1 MSKFFEKSEGGKM
14 EKNKNVSYFL
24 RQSAVGLA
32 SVSAAFLVGTS
43 SVGALDA
50 ATVLEPTTAFI
61 REAVREINQLSDD
74 YADNQELQAVLANAG
89 VEALA
94 ADTVDQAKAA
104 LDKAKAAVAGVQL
117 DEARREAYRAI
128 NALSDQHESDQKVQL
143 ALVAAAAKVA
153 DAVSVDQVNAAI
165 NDVREEIAGI
175 TGQLAAEALLKAK
188 EAAINEL
195 KQYGISDYYVTLINK
210 AKTVEGVNAL
220 KAEILSA
227 LPSSEVID
235 AAELTP
241 ALTSYKLV
249 IKGATFSGETA
260 TKAVDAAV
268 AEQTF
273 RDYANKNGVD
283 GVWAY
288 DAATK
293 TFTVT
298 EQPVAE
304 TIEAAELTPALT
316 TYRLV
321 IKGVTFSG
329 ETATKAVDAATAE
342 QTFRQY
348 ANDNGITGEWAY
360 DTATKT
366 FTVTEALE
374 ESPAEPEKPS
384 ASLPLTPLTPATKT
398 APAKQK
404 DKQKAKTLPTTGEK
418 ANPFFT
424 AAALAIMAG
433 AGALAVT
440 SKRQQD

>member
-1 MSKFFEKSEGGKM
+1 M

-288 DAATK
+288 D
-293 TFTVT
+293 
-298 EQPVAE
+298 
-304 TIEAAELTPALT
+304 
-316 TYRLV
+316 
-321 IKGVTFSG
+321 
-329 ETATKAVDAATAE
+329 
-342 QTFRQY
+342 
-348 ANDNGITGEWAY
+348 
-360 DTATKT
+360 TATKT

-404 DKQKAKTLPTTGEK
+404 DKQKARTLPTTGEK

>member
-1 MSKFFEKSEGGKM
+1 M

-348 ANDNGITGEWAY
+348 ANDNGVTGEWAY

-366 FTVTEALE
+366 FTVTEALK

-404 DKQKAKTLPTTGEK
+404 DKEKAKTLPTTGEK

-433 AGALAVT
+433 ALAAT

>member
-1 MSKFFEKSEGGKM
+1 M

-61 REAVREINQLSDD
+61 KEAVREINQLSDD

-143 ALVAAAAKVA
+143 ALVAAADKVA
-153 DAVSVDQVNAAI
+153 DAASVDQVNAAI

-316 TYRLV
+316 TYKLV
-321 IKGVTFSG
+321 IKGATFSG
-329 ETATKAVDAATAE
+329 ETSTKAVDAATAE

-348 ANDNGITGEWAY
+348 ANDNGVTGEWAY
-360 DTATKT
+360 DAATKT

-374 ESPAEPEKPS
+374 ESPADPEKPS

-424 AAALAIMAG
+424 AAALAIMAS

>member
-1 MSKFFEKSEGGKM
+1 M
-14 EKNKNVSYFL
+14 
-24 RQSAVGLA
+24 
-32 SVSAAFLVGTS
+32 
-43 SVGALDA
+43 GALDA

-117 DEARREAYRAI
+117 DEARREAYRTI

-153 DAVSVDQVNAAI
+153 DAASVDQVNAAI
-165 NDVREEIAGI
+165 NDAHTAIADI
-175 TGQLAAEALLKAK
+175 TGAALLEAK

-304 TIEAAELTPALT
+304 TIEAA
-316 TYRLV
+316 
-321 IKGVTFSG
+321 
-329 ETATKAVDAATAE
+329 
-342 QTFRQY
+342 
-348 ANDNGITGEWAY
+348 
-360 DTATKT
+360 
-366 FTVTEALE
+366 
-374 ESPAEPEKPS
+374 
-384 ASLPLTPLTPATKT
+384 
-398 APAKQK
+398 
-404 DKQKAKTLPTTGEK
+404 
-418 ANPFFT
+418 
-424 AAALAIMAG
+424 
-433 AGALAVT
+433 
-440 SKRQQD
+440 

>member
-1 MSKFFEKSEGGKM
+1 M

-433 AGALAVT
+433 A
-440 SKRQQD
+440 

>member
-1 MSKFFEKSEGGKM
+1 M

>member
-1 MSKFFEKSEGGKM
+1 M

-61 REAVREINQLSDD
+61 KEAVREINQLSDD

-143 ALVAAAAKVA
+143 ALVAAADKVA
-153 DAVSVDQVNAAI
+153 DAASVDQVNAAI

-348 ANDNGITGEWAY
+348 ANDNGVTGEWAY
-360 DTATKT
+360 DAATKT

-374 ESPAEPEKPS
+374 ESPADPEKPS

-424 AAALAIMAG
+424 AAALAIMAS

>member
-1 MSKFFEKSEGGKM
+1 M
-14 EKNKNVSYFL
+14 

-61 REAVREINQLSDD
+61 KEAVREINQLSDD

-143 ALVAAAAKVA
+143 ALVAAADKVA
-153 DAVSVDQVNAAI
+153 DAASVDQVNAAI

-348 ANDNGITGEWAY
+348 ANDNGVTGEWAY
-360 DTATKT
+360 DAATKT

-374 ESPAEPEKPS
+374 ESPADPEKPS

-424 AAALAIMAG
+424 AAALAIMAS

>member
-1 MSKFFEKSEGGKM
+1 M

-94 ADTVDQAKAA
+94 ADTVEQAKAA

>member
-1 MSKFFEKSEGGKM
+1 MKKAREEKWK
-14 EKNKNVSYFL
+14 KNKNVSYFL

>member
-1 MSKFFEKSEGGKM
+1 M
-14 EKNKNVSYFL
+14 
-24 RQSAVGLA
+24 
-32 SVSAAFLVGTS
+32 SAAFLVGTS

-117 DEARREAYRAI
+117 DEARREAYRTI

-153 DAVSVDQVNAAI
+153 DAASVDQVNAAI

-348 ANDNGITGEWAY
+348 ANDNGVTGEWAY
-360 DTATKT
+360 DAATKT

-374 ESPAEPEKPS
+374 ESPADPEKPS

-404 DKQKAKTLPTTGEK
+404 DKEKAKTLPTTGEK

-424 AAALAIMAG
+424 AAALAIMAS

>member
-1 MSKFFEKSEGGKM
+1 M

-117 DEARREAYRAI
+117 DEARREAYRTI

-153 DAVSVDQVNAAI
+153 DAASVDQVNAAI

-348 ANDNGITGEWAY
+348 ANDNGVTGEWAY
-360 DTATKT
+360 DAATKT

-374 ESPAEPEKPS
+374 ESPADPEKPS

-424 AAALAIMAG
+424 AAALAIMAS

>member
-1 MSKFFEKSEGGKM
+1 M
-14 EKNKNVSYFL
+14 
-24 RQSAVGLA
+24 
-32 SVSAAFLVGTS
+32 
-43 SVGALDA
+43 
-50 ATVLEPTTAFI
+50 
-61 REAVREINQLSDD
+61 
-74 YADNQELQAVLANAG
+74 
-89 VEALA
+89 
-94 ADTVDQAKAA
+94 
-104 LDKAKAAVAGVQL
+104 
-117 DEARREAYRAI
+117 
-128 NALSDQHESDQKVQL
+128 
-143 ALVAAAAKVA
+143 
-153 DAVSVDQVNAAI
+153 
-165 NDVREEIAGI
+165 
-175 TGQLAAEALLKAK
+175 
-188 EAAINEL
+188 
-195 KQYGISDYYVTLINK
+195 TLINK

>member
-1 MSKFFEKSEGGKM
+1 M

-153 DAVSVDQVNAAI
+153 NAVSVDQVNAAI

>member
-1 MSKFFEKSEGGKM
+1 M
-14 EKNKNVSYFL
+14 EKNKNVSSFL

-117 DEARREAYRAI
+117 DEARREAYRTI

-153 DAVSVDQVNAAI
+153 DAASVDQVNAAI
-165 NDVREEIAGI
+165 NDVREEIADI

-348 ANDNGITGEWAY
+348 ANDNGVTGEWAY
-360 DTATKT
+360 DAATKT

-374 ESPAEPEKPS
+374 ESPADPEKPS

-424 AAALAIMAG
+424 AAALAIMAS

>member
-1 MSKFFEKSEGGKM
+1 M
-14 EKNKNVSYFL
+14 EKNKKVSYFL

-32 SVSAAFLVGTS
+32 SVSAAFLVGTT

-117 DEARREAYRAI
+117 DEARREAYRTI

-153 DAVSVDQVNAAI
+153 DAASVDQVNAAI
-165 NDVREEIAGI
+165 NDAHTAIADI
-175 TGQLAAEALLKAK
+175 TGAALLEAK

-329 ETATKAVDAATAE
+329 ETSTKAVDAATAE

-348 ANDNGITGEWAY
+348 ANDNGVTGEWAY
-360 DTATKT
+360 DAATKT

-374 ESPAEPEKPS
+374 ESPADPEKPS

-424 AAALAIMAG
+424 AAALAIMAS

>member
-1 MSKFFEKSEGGKM
+1 M
-14 EKNKNVSYFL
+14 
-24 RQSAVGLA
+24 
-32 SVSAAFLVGTS
+32 
-43 SVGALDA
+43 GALDA

-117 DEARREAYRAI
+117 DEARREAYRTI

-153 DAVSVDQVNAAI
+153 DAASVDQVNAAI

-348 ANDNGITGEWAY
+348 ANDNGVTGEWAY
-360 DTATKT
+360 DAATKT

-374 ESPAEPEKPS
+374 ESPADPEKPS

-404 DKQKAKTLPTTGEK
+404 DKEKAKTLPTTGEK

-424 AAALAIMAG
+424 AAALAIMAS

>member
-1 MSKFFEKSEGGKM
+1 M
-14 EKNKNVSYFL
+14 

-32 SVSAAFLVGTS
+32 SVSAAFLVGTT

-117 DEARREAYRAI
+117 DEARREAYRTI

-153 DAVSVDQVNAAI
+153 DAASVDQVNAAI
-165 NDVREEIAGI
+165 NDAHTAIADI
-175 TGQLAAEALLKAK
+175 TGAALLEAK

-298 EQPVAE
+298 E
-304 TIEAAELTPALT
+304 AL
-316 TYRLV
+316 
-321 IKGVTFSG
+321 K
-329 ETATKAVDAATAE
+329 
-342 QTFRQY
+342 
-348 ANDNGITGEWAY
+348 
-360 DTATKT
+360 
-366 FTVTEALE
+366 

-384 ASLPLTPLTPATKT
+384 ASLPLTSLTPATKT

-424 AAALAIMAG
+424 AAALAIMAS

>member
-1 MSKFFEKSEGGKM
+1 M
-14 EKNKNVSYFL
+14 EKNKKVSYFL

-32 SVSAAFLVGTS
+32 SVSAAFLVGTT

-153 DAVSVDQVNAAI
+153 NAVSVDQVNAAI

-424 AAALAIMAG
+424 AAALAIMAS

>member
-1 MSKFFEKSEGGKM
+1 M
-14 EKNKNVSYFL
+14 
-24 RQSAVGLA
+24 
-32 SVSAAFLVGTS
+32 
-43 SVGALDA
+43 GALDA

-117 DEARREAYRAI
+117 DEARREAYRTI

-153 DAVSVDQVNAAI
+153 DAASVDQVNAAI

-304 TIEAAELTPALT
+304 TIEAAELTSALT

-348 ANDNGITGEWAY
+348 ANDNGVTGEWAY
-360 DTATKT
+360 DAATKT

-374 ESPAEPEKPS
+374 ESPADPEKPS

-424 AAALAIMAG
+424 AAALAIMAS

>member
-1 MSKFFEKSEGGKM
+1 M

-117 DEARREAYRAI
+117 DEARREAYRTI

-153 DAVSVDQVNAAI
+153 DAASVDQVNAAI

-348 ANDNGITGEWAY
+348 ANDNGVTGEWAY
-360 DTATKT
+360 DAATKT

-374 ESPAEPEKPS
+374 ESPADPEKPS

-398 APAKQK
+398 VPAKQK
-404 DKQKAKTLPTTGEK
+404 DKEKAKTLPTTGEK

-424 AAALAIMAG
+424 AAALAIMAS

>member
-1 MSKFFEKSEGGKM
+1 M

-117 DEARREAYRAI
+117 DEARREAYRTI

-153 DAVSVDQVNAAI
+153 DAASVDQVNAAI

-348 ANDNGITGEWAY
+348 ANDNGVTGEWAY
-360 DTATKT
+360 DAATKT

-374 ESPAEPEKPS
+374 ESPADPEKPS

-404 DKQKAKTLPTTGEK
+404 DKEKAKTLPTTGEK

-424 AAALAIMAG
+424 AAALAIMAS

>member
-1 MSKFFEKSEGGKM
+1 M

-153 DAVSVDQVNAAI
+153 DAASVDQVNAAI

-321 IKGVTFSG
+321 IKGATFSG

-342 QTFRQY
+342 QAFRQY
-348 ANDNGITGEWAY
+348 ANDNGVTGEWAY
-360 DTATKT
+360 DAATKT

>member
-1 MSKFFEKSEGGKM
+1 MNLKF
-14 EKNKNVSYFL
+14 
-24 RQSAVGLA
+24 
-32 SVSAAFLVGTS
+32 
-43 SVGALDA
+43 
-50 ATVLEPTTAFI
+50 
-61 REAVREINQLSDD
+61 
-74 YADNQELQAVLANAG
+74 G

-143 ALVAAAAKVA
+143 ALVAAADKVA
-153 DAVSVDQVNAAI
+153 DAASVDQVNAAI

-288 DAATK
+288 DAATN

-348 ANDNGITGEWAY
+348 ANDNGVTGEWAY
-360 DTATKT
+360 DATTNT

>member
-1 MSKFFEKSEGGKM
+1 M
-14 EKNKNVSYFL
+14 
-24 RQSAVGLA
+24 
-32 SVSAAFLVGTS
+32 
-43 SVGALDA
+43 GALDA

-117 DEARREAYRAI
+117 DEARREAYRTI

-153 DAVSVDQVNAAI
+153 DAASVDQVNAAI

-348 ANDNGITGEWAY
+348 ANDNGVTGEWAY
-360 DTATKT
+360 DAATKT

-374 ESPAEPEKPS
+374 ESPADPEKPS

-424 AAALAIMAG
+424 AAALAIMAS

>member
-1 MSKFFEKSEGGKM
+1 M
-14 EKNKNVSYFL
+14 
-24 RQSAVGLA
+24 
-32 SVSAAFLVGTS
+32 SAAFLVGTS

-117 DEARREAYRAI
+117 DEARREAYRTI

-153 DAVSVDQVNAAI
+153 DAASVDQVNAAI

-348 ANDNGITGEWAY
+348 ANDNGVTGEWAY
-360 DTATKT
+360 DAATKT

-374 ESPAEPEKPS
+374 ESPADPEKPS

-424 AAALAIMAG
+424 AAALAIMAS

>member
-1 MSKFFEKSEGGKM
+1 M

-404 DKQKAKTLPTTGEK
+404 DKQKARTLPTTGEK

>member
-1 MSKFFEKSEGGKM
+1 M
-14 EKNKNVSYFL
+14 EKNKKVSYFL

-32 SVSAAFLVGTS
+32 SVSAAFLVGTT

-153 DAVSVDQVNAAI
+153 DAASVDQVNAAI

-321 IKGVTFSG
+321 IKGVIFSG

-348 ANDNGITGEWAY
+348 ANDNGVTGEWAY
-360 DTATKT
+360 DAATKT

-424 AAALAIMAG
+424 AAALVIMAG

>member
-1 MSKFFEKSEGGKM
+1 M

-348 ANDNGITGEWAY
+348 ANDNGVTGEWAY
-360 DTATKT
+360 DAATKT

-374 ESPAEPEKPS
+374 ESPADPEKPS

-404 DKQKAKTLPTTGEK
+404 DKEKAKTLPTTGEK

-424 AAALAIMAG
+424 AAALAIMAS

>member
-1 MSKFFEKSEGGKM
+1 M
-14 EKNKNVSYFL
+14 
-24 RQSAVGLA
+24 
-32 SVSAAFLVGTS
+32 
-43 SVGALDA
+43 GALDA

-117 DEARREAYRAI
+117 DEARREAYRTI

-153 DAVSVDQVNAAI
+153 DAASVDQVNAAI

-195 KQYGISDYYVTLINK
+195 KQYGISAYYVTLINK

-348 ANDNGITGEWAY
+348 ANDNGVTGEWAY
-360 DTATKT
+360 DAATKT

-374 ESPAEPEKPS
+374 ESPADPEKPS

-424 AAALAIMAG
+424 AAALAIMAS

>member
-1 MSKFFEKSEGGKM
+1 M

-24 RQSAVGLA
+24 RQTAVGLA

-117 DEARREAYRAI
+117 DEARREAYRTI

-153 DAVSVDQVNAAI
+153 DAASVDQVNAAI

-273 RDYANKNGVD
+273 RDYANKNDVD

-348 ANDNGITGEWAY
+348 ANDNGVTGEWAY
-360 DTATKT
+360 DATTKT

>member
-1 MSKFFEKSEGGKM
+1 M
-14 EKNKNVSYFL
+14 
-24 RQSAVGLA
+24 
-32 SVSAAFLVGTS
+32 
-43 SVGALDA
+43 GALDA
-50 ATVLEPTTAFI
+50 TTVLEPTTAFI

-117 DEARREAYRAI
+117 DEARREAYRTI

-153 DAVSVDQVNAAI
+153 DAASVDQVNAAI
-165 NDVREEIAGI
+165 NDAHTAIADI
-175 TGQLAAEALLKAK
+175 TGAALLEAK

-298 EQPVAE
+298 E
-304 TIEAAELTPALT
+304 
-316 TYRLV
+316 
-321 IKGVTFSG
+321 
-329 ETATKAVDAATAE
+329 
-342 QTFRQY
+342 
-348 ANDNGITGEWAY
+348 
-360 DTATKT
+360 
-366 FTVTEALE
+366 ALE

-404 DKQKAKTLPTTGEK
+404 DKEKAKTLPTTGEK

>member
-1 MSKFFEKSEGGKM
+1 M
-14 EKNKNVSYFL
+14 EKNKKVSYFL

-32 SVSAAFLVGTS
+32 SVSAAFLVGTT

-117 DEARREAYRAI
+117 DEARREAYRTI

-153 DAVSVDQVNAAI
+153 DAASVDQVNAAI
-165 NDVREEIAGI
+165 NDARTAIADI
-175 TGQLAAEALLKAK
+175 TGAALLEAK

-298 EQPVAE
+298 E
-304 TIEAAELTPALT
+304 
-316 TYRLV
+316 
-321 IKGVTFSG
+321 
-329 ETATKAVDAATAE
+329 
-342 QTFRQY
+342 
-348 ANDNGITGEWAY
+348 
-360 DTATKT
+360 
-366 FTVTEALE
+366 ALE
-374 ESPAEPEKPS
+374 ESPADPEKPS

-424 AAALAIMAG
+424 AAALAIMAS

>member
-1 MSKFFEKSEGGKM
+1 M

-61 REAVREINQLSDD
+61 KEAVREINQLSDD

-143 ALVAAAAKVA
+143 ALVAAADKVA
-153 DAVSVDQVNAAI
+153 DAASVDQVNAAI

-316 TYRLV
+316 TYKLV
-321 IKGVTFSG
+321 IKGATFSG
-329 ETATKAVDAATAE
+329 ETSTKAVDAATAE

-348 ANDNGITGEWAY
+348 ANDNGVTGEWAY
-360 DTATKT
+360 DAATKT

-398 APAKQK
+398 ASAKQK

-433 AGALAVT
+433 AGAVAVT

>member
-1 MSKFFEKSEGGKM
+1 
-14 EKNKNVSYFL
+14 KNKNVSYFL

-404 DKQKAKTLPTTGEK
+404 DKQKARTLPTTGEK

>member
-1 MSKFFEKSEGGKM
+1 M
-14 EKNKNVSYFL
+14 
-24 RQSAVGLA
+24 
-32 SVSAAFLVGTS
+32 
-43 SVGALDA
+43 GALDA

-117 DEARREAYRAI
+117 DEARREAYRTI

-153 DAVSVDQVNAAI
+153 DAASVDQVNAAI

-304 TIEAAELTPALT
+304 TIEAAELTSALT

-342 QTFRQY
+342 QAFRQY
-348 ANDNGITGEWAY
+348 ANDNGVTGEWAY

-374 ESPAEPEKPS
+374 ESPADPEKLS
-384 ASLPLTPLTPATKT
+384 ASLPLTSLTPATKT

-424 AAALAIMAG
+424 AAALAIMAS

>member
-1 MSKFFEKSEGGKM
+1 M
-14 EKNKNVSYFL
+14 EKNKKVSYFL

-32 SVSAAFLVGTS
+32 SVSAAFLVGTT

-61 REAVREINQLSDD
+61 KEAVREINQLSDD

-143 ALVAAAAKVA
+143 ALVAAADKVA
-153 DAVSVDQVNAAI
+153 DAASVDQVNAAI

-321 IKGVTFSG
+321 IKGVIFSG

-348 ANDNGITGEWAY
+348 ANDNGVTGEWAY
-360 DTATKT
+360 DAATKT

-424 AAALAIMAG
+424 AAALVIMAG

>member
-1 MSKFFEKSEGGKM
+1 
-14 EKNKNVSYFL
+14 

-117 DEARREAYRAI
+117 DEARREAYRTI

-153 DAVSVDQVNAAI
+153 DAASVDQVNAAI

-348 ANDNGITGEWAY
+348 ANDNGVTGEWAY
-360 DTATKT
+360 DAATKT

-374 ESPAEPEKPS
+374 ESPADPEKPS

-404 DKQKAKTLPTTGEK
+404 DKEKAKTLPTTGEK

-424 AAALAIMAG
+424 AAALAIMAS